1 MSARKKSSV
10 WTFYTETDQP
20 NKVKCILC
28 DSLISRGGSGR
39 SASTSALT
47 NHLRVKHDREY
58 TQLQHPIHLPNP
70 ILPSVRPSSSNTTE
84 EAHLKVSEWGR
95 RNLVRLSPNLP
106 TTSSN
111 LDSIQRPA
119 VRIYDLKLSDGLEPL
134 SVGRDVKGVT
144 CDI

>member
-70 ILPSVRPSSSNTTE
+70 ILPSTPNMEQKWNEIKTGFE
-84 EAHLKVSEWGR
+84 LKWNFPGCIGAIDGKHVIMRAPVNSESDF
-95 RNLVRLSPNLP
+95 NNYKK
-106 TTSSN
+106 TH
-111 LDSIQRPA
+111 SI
-119 VRIYDLKLSDGLEPL
+119 
-134 SVGRDVKGVT
+134 
-144 CDI
+144 